1 MGEPTTFEGLLYR
14 SVELLTNDWSPAE
27 VDGAYMR
34 YRGYERMAG
43 AIFNELNRAVRVF
56 NMRNGGSVQTVEL
69 DPHVIWRKIV
79 QDPTVATIEDS
90 NPIANI
96 REQEAM
102 TYRGDDGRG
111 PTSMVA
117 RTRIYGE
124 AVVGVVSESTV
135 DSGDVGVIAYLVPD
149 ANFVNM
155 RGVTRMFDP
164 KTDGPARLLSTSA
177 LLGVATE
184 HDDPRRMYFISCLG
198 LNSYF
203 T

>member
-1 MGEPTTFEGLLYR
+1 QGYR
-14 SVELLTNDWSPAE
+14 RD
-27 VDGAYMR
+27 R
-34 YRGYERMAG
+34 RMAG
-43 AIFNELNRAVRVF
+43 AIFNHLNTAVRLF

-102 TYRGDDGRG
+102 TYRGDGGRG

-117 RTRIYGE
+117 RSRIYGE
-124 AVVGVVSESTV
+124 ADVGVVSESTV

-177 LLGVATE
+177 RLGGA
-184 HDDPRRMYFISCLG
+184 I
-198 LNSYF
+198 
-203 T
+203 